1 VFNPDEDEPEMNE
14 CHAATLSRL
23 IVDHI
28 RLARSRCETLG
39 WLIASILTAGTVN
52 LTRLAAYID
61 SRAQIASVHRR
72 LERFFHD
79 VRLNET
85 DVARLL
91 VAALSLAAKPWHL
104 AIDRTNWQF
113 GKTDLNLLVLS
124 VAHGEV
130 CIPLF
135 WRVLDQAGNSK
146 TAERIDLMQVF
157 KATSPNQLAERADDH
172 KRSASGPVA
181 SLTGDREFIG
191 NVWIEWLQQ
200 AGIPHFLRL
209 REDQHV
215 FNNGHVPLPL
225 RQHAARLKPGE
236 RLVLK
241 GCWRIGVS
249 EHNASPP
256 VRIVI
261 LRLKTSEL
269 LIIASRSRPHHA
281 LATYRQRWK
290 IETLFAALKT
300 RGFNL
305 EATHMT
311 DPAKLATLIAI
322 LAMAASVAY
331 KIGLWALGG
340 QPRRCKGHS
349 RPARSLFALGLD
361 ALRKL
366 CASRTFAQ
374 SLQILLDLLIGNS
387 MESLLCS
394 KV

>member
-14 CHAATLSRL
+14 YHAAALSRL

-39 WLIASILTAGTVN
+39 WLIASILTAGTVT

-61 SRAQIASVHRR
+61 SSAQIASVHRR
-72 LERFFHD
+72 LERFFSN
-79 VRLNET
+79 VRLNEA
-85 DVARLL
+85 DVARLV

-124 VAHGEV
+124 VAHGDV

-135 WRVLDQAGNSK
+135 CRVLDKAGNSNA
-146 TAERIDLMQVF
+146 AERIDLMQVF
-157 KATSPNQLAERADDH
+157 KATFPAQ
-172 KRSASGPVA
+172 PVA

-191 NVWIEWLQQ
+191 NAWIEWLQQ

-209 REDQHV
+209 REDMHV
-215 FNNGHVPLPL
+215 FNDSHAPLPL
-225 RQHAARLKPGE
+225 RQHGARLRTGE
-236 RLVLK
+236 RRVLK
-241 GCWRIGVS
+241 GCWRIGTS
-249 EHNASPP
+249 EPNASPP

-261 LRLKTSEL
+261 LRLKTGEL
-269 LIIASRSRPHHA
+269 LIIASRSRPQHA
-281 LATYRQRWK
+281 LNIYRQRWK

-311 DPAKLATLIAI
+311 DPAKLSTLIAI
-322 LAMAASVAY
+322 LAMAAGVAY
-331 KIGLWALGG
+331 KTGLWALGG
-340 QPRRCKGHS
+340 QPRRCKAHG

-374 SLQILLDLLIGNS
+374 SLQILLGLLIGNS
-387 MESLLCS
+387 MESLLYS
-394 KV
+394 EA

>member
-1 VFNPDEDEPEMNE
+1 MNE
-14 CHAATLSRL
+14 CYAEALSSL

-39 WLIASILTAGTVN
+39 WLIASILTAGTVS
-52 LTRLAAYID
+52 LTRLAACID
-61 SRAQIASVHRR
+61 SKAQIASVHRR
-72 LERFFHD
+72 LERFFSD
-79 VRLNET
+79 VRLNEA
-85 DVARLL
+85 DVARLV

-135 WRVLDQAGNSK
+135 WRVLDKAGNSH

-157 KATSPNQLAERADDH
+157 QATFPDQ
-172 KRSASGPVA
+172 PVA

-191 NVWIEWLQQ
+191 NAWIEWLQH
-200 AGIPHFLRL
+200 AAIPHFLRL
-209 REDQHV
+209 REDMHV
-215 FNNGHVPLPL
+215 FNNNHAPLSL
-225 RQHAARLKPGE
+225 RQHAVHLKTGQ

-241 GCWRIGVS
+241 GCWHVGGSAR
-249 EHNASPP
+249 NASPP

-261 LRLKTSEL
+261 LRLKTGAL
-269 LIIASRSRPHHA
+269 LIIASRSRPQHA
-281 LATYRQRWK
+281 LKIYRQRWK

-311 DPAKLATLIAI
+311 DPVKLSTLIAI

-331 KIGLWALGG
+331 KTGLWALGG
-340 QPRRCKGHS
+340 QPRRCKAHG
-349 RPARSLFALGLD
+349 RPARSVFALGLD
-361 ALRKL
+361 VLRKL
-366 CASRTFAQ
+366 CAARTFVQ
-374 SLQILLDLLIGNS
+374 SLQILLGLLIGNS
-387 MESLLCS
+387 MESLLYS
-394 KV
+394 EV

>member
-1 VFNPDEDEPEMNE
+1 MNE
-14 CHAATLSRL
+14 CHAAALSSL
-23 IVDHI
+23 IVNHM

-39 WLIASILTAGTVN
+39 WLIASILTAGTVS

-61 SRAQIASVHRR
+61 SSAQIASVHRR
-72 LERFFHD
+72 LERFFGD
-79 VRLNET
+79 VRLNEA
-85 DVARLL
+85 DVARLV

-124 VAHGEV
+124 LAHGDV

-135 WRVLDQAGNSK
+135 WRVLDKAGNSN

-157 KATSPNQLAERADDH
+157 KATFPDQLAKRADDH
-172 KRSASGPVA
+172 KRLASGPIA

-191 NVWIEWLQQ
+191 NAWITWLQQ

-209 REDQHV
+209 REDMQV
-215 FNNGHVPLPL
+215 FNDTHAPLAL
-225 RQHAARLKPGE
+225 RQHGARLRTGQ

-241 GCWRIGVS
+241 GWWRMGACQAS
-249 EHNASPP
+249 ASPP

-261 LRLKTSEL
+261 LRLKTGEL
-269 LIIASRSRPHHA
+269 LIIASRSRPQHA
-281 LATYRQRWK
+281 LKIYRQRWK

-311 DPAKLATLIAI
+311 DPAKLSTLIAI
-322 LAMAASVAY
+322 LAMAAGVAY
-331 KIGLWALGG
+331 KTGLWALGG
-340 QPRRCKGHS
+340 QPRRCKGHG

-374 SLQILLDLLIGNS
+374 SLQVLLGLLIGNS
-387 MESLLCS
+387 LENLLYS

>member
-1 VFNPDEDEPEMNE
+1 MNKY
-14 CHAATLSRL
+14 HAAALSRL

-39 WLIASILTAGTVN
+39 WLIVSILTAGTVN
-52 LTRLAAYID
+52 LTRLAPHID
-61 SRAQIASVHRR
+61 SAAQITSVHRR
-72 LERFFHD
+72 LERFFAD
-79 VRLNET
+79 VRLDQAE
-85 DVARLL
+85 VARLV

-124 VAHGEV
+124 VAHGDV
-130 CIPLF
+130 CVPLF
-135 WRVLDQAGNSK
+135 WHVLGKAGNSN

-157 KATSPNQLAERADDH
+157 KATFPDQA
-172 KRSASGPVA
+172 VA

-191 NVWIEWLQQ
+191 NAWIEWLQQ
-200 AGIPHFLRL
+200 AAIPYFLRL
-209 REDQHV
+209 REDMHV
-215 FNNGHVPLPL
+215 FNNDHAPLPL
-225 RQHAARLKPGE
+225 RQHAARLRTGE

-241 GCWRIGVS
+241 GWWRIGVS
-249 EHNASPP
+249 EHTASSP

-261 LRLKTSEL
+261 LRLKTGEL
-269 LIIASRSRPHHA
+269 LIIASRSRPQHA
-281 LATYRQRWK
+281 LNIYRQRWK

-311 DPAKLATLIAI
+311 DPAKLSTLIAI

-331 KIGLWALGG
+331 KSGLWALGG
-340 QPRRCKGHS
+340 QPRRCKAHG

-366 CASRTFAQ
+366 FTPRTFAQ
-374 SLQILLDLLIGNS
+374 SLQVLLGLLIGSS
-387 MESLLCS
+387 MENLIYSEI
-394 KV
+394 

>member
-1 VFNPDEDEPEMNE
+1 MNE
-14 CHAATLSRL
+14 CYAEALSSL

-39 WLIASILTAGTVN
+39 WLIASILTAGTVS
-52 LTRLAAYID
+52 LTRLAACID
-61 SRAQIASVHRR
+61 SKAQIASVHRR
-72 LERFFHD
+72 LERFFSD
-79 VRLNET
+79 VRLNEA
-85 DVARLL
+85 DVARLV

-135 WRVLDQAGNSK
+135 CRVLDKAGTSN

-157 KATSPNQLAERADDH
+157 QATFPDQLAKRADDH

-191 NVWIEWLQQ
+191 NAWIEWLQH
-200 AGIPHFLRL
+200 AAIPHFLRL
-209 REDQHV
+209 REDMHV
-215 FNNGHVPLPL
+215 FNDSHAPVSL
-225 RQHAARLKPGE
+225 RQHAAHLKTGQ

-241 GCWRIGVS
+241 GCWRVGGS
-249 EHNASPP
+249 ARNASPP

-261 LRLKTSEL
+261 RRLKGGAL
-269 LIIASRSRPHHA
+269 LIIASRSRPQHA
-281 LATYRQRWK
+281 LKIYRQRWK
-290 IETLFAALKT
+290 IETLFAGLKT

-305 EATHMT
+305 QATHMT
-311 DPAKLATLIAI
+311 DPAKLSTLIAI

-331 KIGLWALGG
+331 KTGLWALGG
-340 QPRRCKGHS
+340 QPRRCKAHG
-349 RPARSLFALGLD
+349 RPARSVFALGLD

-366 CASRTFAQ
+366 CTSRTFAQ
-374 SLQILLDLLIGNS
+374 SLQILLGLLIGSS
-387 MESLLCS
+387 MESLLYS
-394 KV
+394 EA